1 MPSLKPKNPKPA
13 ESAAPAPEEA
23 RHAAAATD
31 TRPTQMNGEHPPEMD
46 EDPDHSQEEEMELRV
61 NPRIE
66 KEIADYKAAYPR
78 AVEYFT
84 NLVKNHPERAVNF
97 HFREKQKQHAID
109 TKRAMRQMPQAQAL
123 YEKMS
128 PESRARVDER
138 LESASKYSHAKRFV
152 WAVRREMNRVAASE
166 TNRMMNAPVTK
177 IAPPAPA
184 PEPPRPENTPPAPRV
199 SVG

>member
-1 MPSLKPKNPKPA
+1 MPSLKPKTPKPA

-23 RHAAAATD
+23 HRAAD
-31 TRPTQMNGEHPPEMD
+31 TNPAQVNGEHPPEMD
-46 EDPDHSQEEEMELRV
+46 EDPDLAPAEEMELRV

-84 NLVKNHPERAVNF
+84 NLVKNHPDRAVNF

-123 YEKMS
+123 YDKMS

-152 WAVRREMNRVAASE
+152 WAVRREMNRTAASE

-177 IAPPAPA
+177 IAPPAP
-184 PEPPRPENTPPAPRV
+184 EPPRPENAPPVPRA